1 MSPGCSGRATLIP
14 TTVENE
20 LSPRFIRIAVSQF
33 HCIPRTSR
41 MQEFREAIACLK
53 DALVLSLFI
62 VNPWIKVLRTLSH
75 CDYPGGIAP
84 AHHTHKS
91 EWCGL

>member
-1 MSPGCSGRATLIP
+1 
-14 TTVENE
+14 
-20 LSPRFIRIAVSQF
+20 
-33 HCIPRTSR
+33 

-91 EWCGL
+91 EWCGV